1 MLAVA
6 ELLVSVVQKKAKKAA
21 DTEED
26 DRKHGEQSDSE
37 GNTEVKHDKT
47 TGAKETKKVH

>member
-6 ELLVSVVQKKAKKAA
+6 ELLVSVVQKKAKKTA
-21 DTEED
+21 DTED
-26 DRKHGEQSDSE
+26 GEQRDSE

-47 TGAKETKKVH
+47 TAAKETKKVH